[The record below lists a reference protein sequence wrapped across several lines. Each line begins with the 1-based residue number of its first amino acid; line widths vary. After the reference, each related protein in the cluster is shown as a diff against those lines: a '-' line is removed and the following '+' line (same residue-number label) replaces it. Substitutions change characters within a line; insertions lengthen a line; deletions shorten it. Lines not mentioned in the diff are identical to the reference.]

1 MAETGVERQA
11 GIWSA
16 SGKFMRFAAMAG
28 ALLVAGCQ
36 SIIPKGAP
44 TRPEIPTTTPTPVQ
58 PGLPTDTERHRIAL
72 LVPMSGPNAGVGN
85 SIANATTLALLD
97 TKTQKVRIT
106 TYDTNSGIAAAA
118 QKAISDGNKLIL
130 GPLLAD
136 NVRAIAPVARRAGVT
151 VISFSNDVSIAGN
164 GVYLLGYNPADSIN
178 RVVRYRSEEHTY
190 ELQSLMRISYAVF
203 CLTKKTTQNLTHI

>member
-44 TRPEIPTTTPTPVQ
+44 TRPEIPTTNPTPVQ

-72 LVPMSGPNAGVGN
+72 LVQMSGPNAGGGT
-85 SIANATTLALLD
+85 SLANATTLAQLA
-97 TKTQKVRIT
+97 TTPQQVRHTLYATHIGT
-106 TYDTNSGIAAAA
+106 AAASP
-118 QKAISDGNKLIL
+118 KANNES
-130 GPLLAD
+130 
-136 NVRAIAPVARRAGVT
+136 
-151 VISFSNDVSIAGN
+151 
-164 GVYLLGYNPADSIN
+164 
-178 RVVRYRSEEHTY
+178 
-190 ELQSLMRISYAVF
+190 
-203 CLTKKTTQNLTHI
+203 

>member
-72 LVPMSGPNAGVGN
+72 LVPMSGPNAEIGRAHVLTPVTHAHLVC
-85 SIANATTLALLD
+85 SLLLE
-97 TKTQKVRIT
+97 KTQQQR
-106 TYDTNSGIAAAA
+106 
-118 QKAISDGNKLIL
+118 
-130 GPLLAD
+130 P
-136 NVRAIAPVARRAGVT
+136 
-151 VISFSNDVSIAGN
+151 
-164 GVYLLGYNPADSIN
+164 
-178 RVVRYRSEEHTY
+178 
-190 ELQSLMRISYAVF
+190 
-203 CLTKKTTQNLTHI
+203 

>member
-72 LVPMSGPNAGVGN
+72 LVPM
-85 SIANATTLALLD
+85 
-97 TKTQKVRIT
+97 
-106 TYDTNSGIAAAA
+106 
-118 QKAISDGNKLIL
+118 
-130 GPLLAD
+130 
-136 NVRAIAPVARRAGVT
+136 
-151 VISFSNDVSIAGN
+151 
-164 GVYLLGYNPADSIN
+164 
-178 RVVRYRSEEHTY
+178 RSEEHTS

-203 CLTKKTTQNLTHI
+203 CLTKKKQNNNHNYHSVYQN